1 MKKLLSDP
9 NDYADQA
16 IDGLCL
22 AYPDIYTRGGEN
34 GRVVYRTGGARQGKV
49 GIVSGGG
56 SGHLPV
62 FTGYCGDGLIDACAI
77 GNVFAGPS
85 PSLPVRRGKARLPC
99 GCETHATVF
108 VSVGSN
114 RGGAWR

>member
-1 MKKLLSDP
+1 MKKLLNDP

-56 SGHLPV
+56 SGHPPV
-62 FTGYCGDGLIDACAI
+62 FTGYCGDGLLDACAI

-85 PSLPVRRGKARLPC
+85 VLASPIARPLSSWPTAVLAFS
-99 GCETHATVF
+99 GSMATTTAT
-108 VSVGSN
+108 G
-114 RGGAWR
+114 

>member
-49 GIVSGGG
+49 AS
-56 SGHLPV
+56 SPV
-62 FTGYCGDGLIDACAI
+62 AVPATCRCSPVTAATG
-77 GNVFAGPS
+77 
-85 PSLPVRRGKARLPC
+85 
-99 GCETHATVF
+99 
-108 VSVGSN
+108 
-114 RGGAWR
+114 